1 MANQAGTLL
10 HGEQFLLC
18 GICTRNISSPKL
30 LSCLHTFCE
39 ECLTR
44 SEKSDSVTCPT
55 CQKATELPK
64 VKNNVLFS
72 ELKARVDTYRQI
84 VQASVLPCSR
94 CRAGASFLCFECE
107 KMLCQSCFDAHQ
119 IFTEKEGHPVDS
131 VENLRRMDFPDF
143 LEATRK
149 KRLPYCPSH
158 EKQMISIFCRT
169 CSKSVCCT
177 CTILEHKP
185 PAHEHCDMK
194 EEVQLQKQDLKK
206 MSAAL
211 LEKQE
216 AFAKACQELW
226 TLRDSNRAHK
236 AELEDAIKEAV
247 RETVQ
252 VVTEKGDAL
261 LGELEGMYANKDAE
275 IKGQLCKTE
284 NVLKRV
290 DAACDLIEKIECYGA
305 DKDVL
310 EMQGMVRSSLQEL
323 QREDRVHVK
332 PQALKV
338 TFTKSHV
345 ESRACVGSLAV
356 WKNSVERRE
365 MALSSEASGVVSVKR
380 AREDDQETEWIDKHR
395 NQSDSYHDL
404 QPQPKRHT
412 SPDLYQSEA
421 SMGSYPG
428 TDSPRSTSQSPVQE
442 IESMGTSQTDS
453 WVISSS
459 ESEDESPS
467 GAGGRNHNNQIVSQL
482 QISSEIQSK
491 VATQDWATGT
501 IVFFDL
507 ETTGLDLSSNI
518 IQLSAVCG
526 ELTFNTYILPVQP
539 ITQGAS
545 AVNGLTMEDG
555 VLLLH
560 SEPVETTSI
569 GEALTAFLNFL
580 RCLSEPLL
588 VGHNIWR
595 FDCPILIRVLK
606 KVGLRDELEN
616 SVSGF
621 LDTLPL
627 AKDILKNVEIRNFS
641 LQNLVKCIL
650 MESYLAHNALE
661 DALVLQRLYN
671 AMIPTPEQTRS
682 HSFSLLQVETYD
694 SLQPLIAEK
703 ALTKP
708 AAQKLAKGEVSFD
721 MLRKAYQQDP
731 KNGLNIFLLPWR
743 KELGLTMFAG
753 TIKRLKTFF
762 SNMEE

>member
-211 LEKQE
+211 LEKRE

-275 IKGQLCKTE
+275 IKGQLCETE

-323 QREDRVHVK
+323 QREDRVHVE

-356 WKNSVERRE
+356 WKIKSNIKVTHAAPKLLETTP
-365 MALSSEASGVVSVKR
+365 LVKKIGLGTFNTASGVVSVKR

-442 IESMGTSQTDS
+442 IESMATLHIFTGTSQTDS

-467 GAGGRNHNNQIVSQL
+467 VRTITESSIFISEL

-507 ETTGLDLSSNI
+507 ETTGL
-518 IQLSAVCG
+518 
-526 ELTFNTYILPVQP
+526 VQP

-731 KNGLNIFLLPWR
+731 KNGL
-743 KELGLTMFAG
+743 
-753 TIKRLKTFF
+753 
-762 SNMEE
+762 